1 MTKTKAIGWAV
12 FFGVL
17 IIVCLTTQ
25 LYGCILPF
33 LITALVFALIA
44 CFKHKRDLRIITETY
59 QEERAARREVSVVPP
74 MTSKGSNGRLFV
86 PPPLQ

>member
-17 IIVCLTTQ
+17 IIICLMTQ
-25 LYGCILPF
+25 LYGCVLPF
-33 LITALVFALIA
+33 LIAGLVFTLIA
-44 CFKHKRDLRIITETY
+44 WFKHRRDMQIIAEAY
-59 QEERAARREVSVVPP
+59 QEEGHREVSVVPP